1 MRTTLRGVRW
11 SRLFRAGCAI
21 SVLGLPL
28 LAAAQF
34 TVTPSSI
41 TFTPTYL
48 GLQSACQPITVKN
61 TGTAS
66 ITINS
71 FTLTPFLNFQLQY
84 GYAPR
89 TFAAGL
95 SEVYCIKFVP
105 SAVQAYSGN
114 FTVNVQGSAPV
125 VVGLSGNGA
134 GTKAAASV
142 TPNVLNFTPQ
152 ALGTSASQTVTV
164 TNTGKSAFHLK
175 TLALEPPFNTTGFST
190 SVAINPG
197 KSFSFQVTFTPTQA
211 TSYTN
216 TLLLTYDIIPG
227 QSISLSGT
235 GTAATSLAV
244 TSFPVLPAATQ
255 SSPYL
260 ASLAAAGGTAPY
272 TWSLAS
278 GSQLPG
284 GITMSTA
291 GTLSGTLGS
300 NIGVGTYRF
309 TAQVKD
315 SSVPAKTATA
325 SFQFVVGAPTGANC
339 NNIESYA
346 KGTSNPLIPMTDLGT
361 GSYDGSEGGLYPAG
375 SNTPPPNWEAAALT
389 QAAAIQPLNA
399 SGNPDPNGAIAMLSI
414 GVSITRT
421 IWDEFGPLETSDPA
435 RNSHLVLVNAAI
447 DGTNSPDWTSPSSG
461 AWLTIL
467 NNYLPYQN
475 ISPSQVQVVWVM
487 MPHSNP
493 TGTYPTDMAAQES
506 DLIAIL
512 QDLQTFFPNL
522 KIAYLTSNH
531 YGAYEPTKSYQEPYS
546 YEFGFAVQTIIE
558 DQMNG
563 QANLNWNPANGAV
576 MAPFLLW
583 GPYDWANGMVSRSD
597 GLVWTCQDMASDG
610 LHPSLAGR
618 NKEAALLAA
627 FFKTDPSATPWFLA
641 PAP

>member
-1 MRTTLRGVRW
+1 M
-11 SRLFRAGCAI
+11 AM
-21 SVLGLPL
+21 VLIVPT

-61 TGTAS
+61 TGTAP

-89 TFAAGL
+89 TVTAGL
-95 SEVYCIKFVP
+95 AEVYCIKFVP
-105 SAVQAYSGN
+105 SVAQAYSGS
-114 FTVNVQGSAPV
+114 FTVNVQGSSPV
-125 VVGLSGNGA
+125 VVGLSGNGDS
-134 GTKAAASV
+134 TKAAASV
-142 TPNVLNFTPQ
+142 SPNVLAFSAQP
-152 ALGTSASQTVTV
+152 LGTSASQTVTV
-164 TNTGKSAFHLK
+164 TNTGKNAFHLK
-175 TLALEPPFNTTGFST
+175 SLALEPPFNTTGFTS
-190 SVAINPG
+190 SVAINAG
-197 KSFSFQVTFTPTQA
+197 KSFSFQVTFTPTET

-227 QSISLSGT
+227 QSVSLSGT
-235 GTAATSLAV
+235 GANATSFAV

-260 ASLAAAGGTAPY
+260 AYLSAAGGNGSL
-272 TWSLAS
+272 TWSVAP

-284 GITMSTA
+284 GVTLSPS
-291 GTLSGTLGS
+291 GTLSGTLS
-300 NIGVGTYRF
+300 PNIGVGTYRF
-309 TAQVKD
+309 TAQVQD
-315 SSVPAKTATA
+315 SSVPPKTATA
-325 SFQFVVGAPTGANC
+325 GFQFVVGAPTGANC
-339 NNIESYA
+339 KNIESYA
-346 KGTSNPLIPMTDLGT
+346 TGTTNPLIPLTDLGT
-361 GSYDGSEGGLYPAG
+361 GSYDGSEGGLYPGG
-375 SNTPPPNWEAAALT
+375 SNTPPPTWEASALS
-389 QAAAIQPLNA
+389 QAAAIQPLDAN
-399 SGNPDPNGAIAMLSI
+399 GNPNSNGIYALLSI

-421 IWDEFGPLETSDPA
+421 IWDEFGPLETTDPA
-435 RNSHLVLVNAAI
+435 VNPHLVLVNAAI
-447 DGTNSPDWTSPSSG
+447 DGTNSPDWISPSSG

-467 NNYLPYQN
+467 DNYLPYQN
-475 ISPSQVQVVWVM
+475 VSANQVQAVWVM

-493 TGTYPTDMAAQES
+493 TGTYPGDMADQES

-512 QDLQTFFPNL
+512 QNLQTFFPNL

-546 YEFGFAVQTIIE
+546 YEFGFAVQTVIE

-563 QANLNWNPANGAV
+563 QANLNWNPSNGAV
-576 MAPFLLW
+576 MAPFLMW
-583 GPYDWANGMVSRSD
+583 GPYDWANGMVPRSD

-618 NKEAALLAA
+618 NKEAALLAT